1 MILHQDIF
9 LNFKITP
16 LFSTGGFFFE
26 KIFGDMK
33 YVLYLCQ
40 KYYKNNN
47 YEDYKIKDVKD
58 WGDLKGF
65 QMFIAEI

>member
-1 MILHQDIF
+1 
-9 LNFKITP
+9 
-16 LFSTGGFFFE
+16 
-26 KIFGDMK
+26 MK

-58 WGDLKGF
+58 WGDPKGF